1 MSALNSTV
9 QSVVCGAAAIA
20 VTLVMSLS
28 VVHATATNPW
38 ATPTPRAAGSHSSAW
53 ASIEPENAWFGQ
65 PSPAVLVD

>member
-9 QSVVCGAAAIA
+9 KSVVCGAAALA

-38 ATPTPRAAGSHSSAW
+38 ASPRAQAGNHASVAW
-53 ASIEPENAWFGQ
+53 TSIEPENAWFGQ